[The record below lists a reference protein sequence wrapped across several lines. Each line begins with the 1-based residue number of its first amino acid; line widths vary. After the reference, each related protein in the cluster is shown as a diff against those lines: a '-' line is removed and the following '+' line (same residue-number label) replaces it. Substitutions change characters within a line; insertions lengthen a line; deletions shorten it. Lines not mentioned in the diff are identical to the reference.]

1 MFLTQTQLEELTGY
15 RRPSGQKRWLGENGV
30 QYFVNAE
37 GRVIVQVD
45 ALSKR
50 RIQSMEPDFSQF
62 NVATINK

>member
-1 MFLTQTQLEELTGY
+1 MFLTQPQLCELTGY

-30 QYFVNAE
+30 QYFVSSD
-37 GRVIVQVD
+37 GRVIVPVD

-62 NVATINK
+62 KNVAKS